1 MTKERLLG
9 NLLNLPI
16 SDFKKLPEEENRING
31 YDGSVRYR
39 MSRHHFHL
47 QKNNNSIE
55 GFFLAVKGPA
65 LERAKF
71 IKDITDKLGDPLL
84 MATDPAY
91 PGVILI
97 TWDAKEVTKRLG
109 N

>member
-1 MTKERLLG
+1 MTKERLVN
-9 NLLNLPI
+9 NLLDLPI

-39 MSRHHFHL
+39 MSRHHIRL
-47 QKNNNSIE
+47 QKDSNSIE
-55 GFFLAVKGPA
+55 CFFLAVNGPI
-65 LERAKF
+65 LEGAKF
-71 IKDITDKLGDPLL
+71 IKDITDKLGDPLI
-84 MATDPAY
+84 MATDLEY

-97 TWDAKEVTKRLG
+97 TLDAKEVTKRLG